1 MRQQQFLE
9 VLDRDEAERRWRAV
23 IDASPRGVETVAL
36 EHALGRVLAE
46 HVTTE
51 VDVPGF
57 DRSNMD
63 GFAVHA
69 SDTFGAS
76 EEEPVRLR
84 KNAEILPTG
93 VTPTEEVAPGTA
105 TLIATGG
112 MLPRGADAVVPV
124 EMTDVDPEA
133 PDVVIVR
140 GMRAPGAAI
149 SYAGTD
155 MGMGETVLFEGTHLT
170 SRETGVLAAVGR
182 ERIDVVRRPKV
193 AILSTGDEVVQPG
206 AQMRPGLV
214 YDSNGR
220 ILADAVAEL
229 GAEPWFLGVV
239 PDDLDAVRE
248 ALGRAIEGAD
258 MVLLS
263 GGTSKGEGDLN
274 AKVVT
279 ELEPGVVVHGV
290 ALKPGKPICLAA
302 QGDAPVVILP
312 GFPTSA
318 IFTFHEFVA
327 PVIREMAG
335 HATGERPTRTARLA
349 QKVVSER
356 GRLEYLLVGL
366 VHDDAGGLA
375 AYPMGK
381 GSGSVTSFSRA
392 DGFVRVGRNTEIV
405 EADAPVEVTLIGHDL
420 DVADLVVIGSHCTG
434 LDLIAA
440 ALAREGF
447 HLKVLSVGSQGGLAA
462 AKRGECDVAPMHL
475 LDAETG
481 EYNAPFLDDTLRLL
495 PGYTRMQGVVTRPDD
510 SREIDAIL
518 DDPEARMV
526 NRNRGAGTR
535 VLIDELLGERR
546 PAGFAYEPRSH
557 HAVSAA
563 VTQKRADWGVTIE
576 TVAKHA
582 GLAFR
587 PLRLERYD
595 FAVPAGRW
603 DRPAVAA
610 LRRLLAPGSDLRA
623 ALEERGFGSPLET
636 AGTTGS
642 GGSAIDGAGSER

>member
-1 MRQQQFLE
+1 MKQQQFLE

-23 IDASPRGVETVAL
+23 IDASPRDVETVPL
-36 EHALGRVLAE
+36 DQALGRVLAE
-46 HVTTE
+46 HVRTA

-63 GFAVHA
+63 GFAVRA
-69 SDTFGAS
+69 ADTFGAS
-76 EEEPVRLR
+76 EEEPVLLR

-93 VTPTEEVAPGTA
+93 VTPSEEVLRGTA
-105 TLIATGG
+105 TLIATGA

-124 EMTDVDPEA
+124 EMTDVDPDDDA
-133 PDVVIVR
+133 IVVVR

-155 MGMGETVLFEGTHLT
+155 MGMGETVLFEGTPLT
-170 SRETGVLAAVGR
+170 SRETGVLAAIGR
-182 ERIDVVRRPKV
+182 DRVDVVRRPKV

-206 AQMRPGLV
+206 ETMRPGLV

-239 PDDLDAVRE
+239 PDDLAAVRA
-248 ALGRAIEGAD
+248 ALARALEGAD
-258 MVLLS
+258 LVLLS

-274 AKVVT
+274 AKAVA
-279 ELEPGVVVHGV
+279 ELQPGVVVHGV

-302 QGDAPVVILP
+302 QGEKPVVILP

-327 PVIREMAG
+327 PVIRAMGG
-335 HATGERPTRTARLA
+335 HAPGERTTHTARLA

-366 VHDDAGGLA
+366 VHDAARGLA

-405 EADAPVEVTLIGHDL
+405 EMDTPVEVTLIGHDL

-440 ALAREGF
+440 ALSREGF
-447 HLKVLSVGSQGGLAA
+447 RVKVLSVGSQGGLAA

-475 LDAETG
+475 LDPETG
-481 EYNAPFLDDTLRLL
+481 EYNTPFLDEGLRLV
-495 PGYTRMQGVVTRPDD
+495 PGYTRMQGVVSRPDD
-510 SREIDAIL
+510 TRDVEAIL
-518 DDPEARMV
+518 DDAGARMV

-563 VTQKRADWGVTIE
+563 VVQKRADWGVTIE
-576 TVAKHA
+576 SVASQG

-610 LRRLLAPGSDLRA
+610 LRRLLEPGSDLRA
-623 ALEERGFGSPLET
+623 ALQERGFGAPEDAPRGGPS
-636 AGTTGS
+636 AGH
-642 GGSAIDGAGSER
+642 